1 MPNSNS
7 KTHPTPTMNRNRN
20 EGQRELFSGSL
31 RQAEG
36 AENDR
41 TFELSFSSEE
51 PYTRWFG
58 PEILDH
64 SDGCVDMSRL
74 TEIGVDYISSGAL
87 THSAPILDISMKNL
101 HAIG

>member
-36 AENDR
+36 A
-41 TFELSFSSEE
+41 
-51 PYTRWFG
+51 
-58 PEILDH
+58 
-64 SDGCVDMSRL
+64 
-74 TEIGVDYISSGAL
+74 
-87 THSAPILDISMKNL
+87 
-101 HAIG
+101 